1 MDSHSNLEKQFK
13 DTLKYIEEN
22 LNLLD
27 KNKEFVFKL
36 EEKDGEEFENL
47 EKEFKQKYGKFKGIK
62 RFSIPIIGM
71 ISCGKSSFLNFLLG
85 INCLEKDDD
94 VTTKSVVIIRHNKN
108 LKTDERYI
116 YSVIIKERNEGCYDF
131 EKDEETQSTELNKVI
146 KERND
151 LIKDSEE
158 SNLKKEDFFL
168 IIEANIPMFSDKNS
182 IFGDFF
188 EFLDLPGLDEDTKNS
203 TSFKSSNFFQKHI
216 LPKLANN
223 SLFSI
228 LIFDAGKYMRGEN
241 PIISKNYLD
250 TYFPQNYSNSFFIL
264 NKIDLMDDEEK
275 EKKMFEEE
283 MLKTKLKI
291 NTNDKTIHIEYL
303 SCKKLTNEIKR
314 FDDFQSFL
322 KYLLIEGSKE
332 KKKNLL
338 LYLKEKFQKEFQID
352 ISHIGNESPNDG
364 LSKDYIE
371 KIKELKSEV
380 STFTRHLTAKEYHN
394 YSIAFEKKTQELKNQ
409 EHENNEIKS
418 EKYKELFN
426 DFNKSFTGSMNNFFN
441 ISNDTYLSQRIKN
454 IVQIIDNLS
463 NENKDS
469 IMKTQKYIDLLY
481 KDLSND
487 VKLSIEQFQKLKPI
501 VEELYEN
508 GKTIKTFENLKEEF
522 KLIDFFIKKDKKLRI
537 PLFGGYS
544 TGKSSTLNCIIG
556 KKILPEGN
564 LVTTRKIVVIR
575 NSDDNKYTISKT
587 NFVKTNED
595 YFCFEDGEVIMSKDE
610 TNYEDIYNFLK
621 EKNED
626 KNDESMFYLL
636 TVPILLFKK
645 LKISKEILNKIE
657 LIDFPG
663 VDVDEKKVLDIFH
676 NIVEL
681 SDTFIFMNE
690 CNLIK
695 NGENIETIKK
705 IVNRIESR
713 RFTFDYNSCL
723 FVLNKADKAEKN
735 IDKNKKKKEFENILF
750 PKDKLAS
757 FLDFFKKKENPEI
770 SVSIFC
776 SYYFLKY
783 LSFYNE
789 FKDFQNYINKTI
801 DETIA
806 ENERNDEL
814 IEQLEDKFKSLIET
828 DFDNIH
834 MEEIQENNDY
844 LSILKSNLNNKGIT
858 DKEIKNKSESLKNI
872 IKYYIN
878 IINNLEKNQYYID
891 SRANLFFA
899 DLEKKFIIAKDMT
912 EKQYSEKIRQF
923 IKELQLI
930 FKLLQ
935 HKSINK
941 KIINMTDLKEKREK
955 KLAEIYQHYEEG
967 QKFIKEKIDGAFM
980 MIIKRIDDIIKLGY
994 DNDISSFK
1002 LEQLCKELDTIYRNE
1017 LKKLDE
1023 LIKDYFFKL
1032 QYKLDNKINESI
1044 ATVVLFGDNCNE
1056 KHNLFISYIDIY
1068 RNSANKYLYGLFS
1081 VLDLILNIFAL
1092 SDEILKL
1099 SLFKTKII
1107 ERLKK
1112 ARKEI
1117 VIQWD
1122 SFYFKNY
1129 KILIKTINEALK
1141 NMMIVY
1147 ETQMTK
1153 FNEKTTQSLFEQFI
1167 KVIGDKNE
1175 D

>member
-1 MDSHSNLEKQFK
+1 MLKIIKYKISQNILFKMEDHSNLEKQFK

-36 EEKDGEEFENL
+36 EDKEGEEFEFL

-85 INCLEKDDD
+85 INCLETDDD
-94 VTTKSVVIIRHNKN
+94 VTTKSVVIIWHDKN
-108 LKTDERYI
+108 LKSDERYI

-131 EKDEETQSTELNKVI
+131 EKDQETKSTELNKVI

-151 LIKDSEE
+151 LIKNSEE

-188 EFLDLPGLDEDTKNS
+188 EFLDLPGLDEDSKNS

-216 LPKLANN
+216 LPKLAYN

-228 LIFDAGKYMRGEN
+228 LIFDAGKYMRGGN

-283 MLKTKLKI
+283 MLKNKLKI

-303 SCKKLTNEIKR
+303 SCKKLTSEIKR

-322 KYLLIEGSKE
+322 KYLLIEGSKDN
-332 KKKNLL
+332 KTNLL
-338 LYLKEKFQKEFQID
+338 LYLKENFQKEFQID

-364 LSKDYIE
+364 LSKGYVE
-371 KIKELKSEV
+371 KIKELQSEV
-380 STFTRHLTAKEYHN
+380 STFTRYLTPKQYHN
-394 YSIAFEKKTQELKNQ
+394 YSIAFEKKTHELKNQ

-418 EKYKELFN
+418 GKYKELLDN
-426 DFNKSFTGSMNNFFN
+426 FNKSFTRSMNNFFN
-441 ISNDTYLSQRIKN
+441 ISNDTTLSQRIKN
-454 IVQIIDNLS
+454 IVRIIDNLS

-469 IMKTQKYIDLLY
+469 VIKTQKYIDLLY

-501 VEELYEN
+501 VEELFEN
-508 GKTIKTFENLKEEF
+508 GKTLKTFENLKEEF

-544 TGKSSTLNCIIG
+544 TWKSSTLNCIIG
-556 KKILPEGN
+556 KRILPEGN

-595 YFCFEDGEVIMSKDE
+595 YFCFEDGEVIMVKDE

-626 KNDESMFYLL
+626 KSNKNMFYLL

-663 VDVDEKKVLDIFH
+663 VDVDEKIILDIF
-676 NIVEL
+676 NNVVEL

-695 NGENIETIKK
+695 NVENIETIKK

-713 RFTFDYNSCL
+713 RFKFDYNSCL
-723 FVLNKADKAEKN
+723 FILNKVDKAEKN
-735 IDKNKKKKEFENILF
+735 IDKNKKKKEFDNILF
-750 PKDKLAS
+750 PKDKLDS
-757 FLDFFKKKENPEI
+757 FLDFFKKKEKPEI
-770 SVSIFC
+770 TVSIFC
-776 SYYFLKY
+776 SYLPPSCDFL
-783 LSFYNE
+783 S
-789 FKDFQNYINKTI
+789 
-801 DETIA
+801 
-806 ENERNDEL
+806 ERVN
-814 IEQLEDKFKSLIET
+814 
-828 DFDNIH
+828 
-834 MEEIQENNDY
+834 
-844 LSILKSNLNNKGIT
+844 
-858 DKEIKNKSESLKNI
+858 
-872 IKYYIN
+872 
-878 IINNLEKNQYYID
+878 
-891 SRANLFFA
+891 
-899 DLEKKFIIAKDMT
+899 
-912 EKQYSEKIRQF
+912 
-923 IKELQLI
+923 
-930 FKLLQ
+930 
-935 HKSINK
+935 
-941 KIINMTDLKEKREK
+941 
-955 KLAEIYQHYEEG
+955 
-967 QKFIKEKIDGAFM
+967 
-980 MIIKRIDDIIKLGY
+980 
-994 DNDISSFK
+994 
-1002 LEQLCKELDTIYRNE
+1002 
-1017 LKKLDE
+1017 
-1023 LIKDYFFKL
+1023 
-1032 QYKLDNKINESI
+1032 
-1044 ATVVLFGDNCNE
+1044 
-1056 KHNLFISYIDIY
+1056 
-1068 RNSANKYLYGLFS
+1068 
-1081 VLDLILNIFAL
+1081 
-1092 SDEILKL
+1092 
-1099 SLFKTKII
+1099 
-1107 ERLKK
+1107 
-1112 ARKEI
+1112 
-1117 VIQWD
+1117 
-1122 SFYFKNY
+1122 
-1129 KILIKTINEALK
+1129 
-1141 NMMIVY
+1141 
-1147 ETQMTK
+1147 
-1153 FNEKTTQSLFEQFI
+1153 
-1167 KVIGDKNE
+1167 
-1175 D
+1175 